1 MMTLNLVFVGKTA
14 LPSID
19 IAIERYLG
27 RLGHY
32 IPTRV
37 YQVRAERILHKSIE
51 ETVRERESGR
61 ILDLVG
67 KEDYLVVWDQRGR
80 EFDSV
85 GLAGFLER
93 LRAEGAAKVWMVTGG
108 PLGVSPKLLEAANSV
123 LALSR
128 MTFPHDIARLV
139 LAEQLYRAFTI
150 LRNEPYHK

>member
-37 YQVRAERILHKSIE
+37 YQVRAERILHKSLE

-61 ILDLVG
+61 ILDLVE